1 MKGFIIK
8 KGENGELA
16 IPVCHIKTILLTKI
30 GAKWIVDILFFSNNN
45 ENASSEFDAEADAR
59 EWYEYCLKQVA
70 KWQNSERSL

>member
-16 IPVCHIKTILLTKI
+16 IPVCHIKTILIHKI
-30 GAKWIVDILFFSNNN
+30 GKWRVDILFFGRYY
-45 ENASSEFDAEADAR
+45 ENTSSEFDAEADAR

-70 KWQNSERSL
+70 KWQNSERGL